1 MQIHR
6 YPTQILLWVKFH
18 STRHP
23 AAHNSNGTV
32 TAIVVMDERAD
43 DVKSDQIASN
53 PLDEISSSSVS
64 DEQSS
69 GFRSNIIPTH
79 LARHPYSYR
88 LPSIG
93 GSKSLENT
101 MGIRFNRILR
111 QP

>member
-43 DVKSDQIASN
+43 DAKSDQMASN
-53 PLDEISSSSVS
+53 QLEEISSSSVS
-64 DEQSS
+64 DKQSS
-69 GFRSNIIPTH
+69 GFRSGIIPTH
-79 LARHPYSYR
+79 LAHHPYSYR
-88 LPSIG
+88 LPPIG

-101 MGIRFNRILR
+101 MRIRFNRILR
-111 QP
+111 